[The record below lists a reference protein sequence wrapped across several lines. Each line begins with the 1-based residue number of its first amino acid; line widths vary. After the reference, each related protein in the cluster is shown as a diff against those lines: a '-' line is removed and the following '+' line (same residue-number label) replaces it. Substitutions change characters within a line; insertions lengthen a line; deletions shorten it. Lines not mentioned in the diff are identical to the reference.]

1 MLLEYEKNS
10 PSLGPGVFVAP
21 NATLIGQV
29 ILEEESSVWFGAV
42 LRGDNDRITI
52 GARSNLQEGC
62 IVHVDPGL
70 PVVVGQD
77 CVVGH
82 GAILHGCTLGNRVLV
97 GIRAT
102 ILNQA
107 HIPDDVIV
115 AAGSLVPERARLE
128 SGQLYMGSPARA
140 VRPLKPEELERVRY
154 GAAHYVEK
162 AARYR
167 QLV

>member
-10 PSLGPGVFVAP
+10 PSLGAGVFVAP

-29 ILEEESSVWFGAV
+29 VLEAESSVWFGAV

-70 PVVVGQD
+70 PVTVGED
-77 CVVGH
+77 CVIGH
-82 GAILHGCTLGNRVLV
+82 GAILHGCTVGNRVLV

-102 ILNQA
+102 VLNHA

-115 AAGSLVPERARLE
+115 AAGALVPERARLE